1 MVTEKLI
8 TVEVVFALP
17 DRQALLALK
26 VAEGARVQEVIERS
40 GILGRFPEID
50 LDKNDVG
57 IWSRACKLSDKVRDG
72 DRIEIYR
79 PLLADPK
86 EARRRRAER
95 AKEEGRAD
103 KTTGGRPNPLRAK
116 DD

>member
-1 MVTEKLI
+1 MTDRLI
-8 TVEVVFALP
+8 TVEVAFALP
-17 DRQALLALK
+17 DKQAVLPLK
-26 VAEGARVQEVIERS
+26 VTEGALVKEVVERS
-40 GILGRFPEID
+40 GILTRFPEID

-57 IWSRACKLSDKVRDG
+57 IWSRTCKLSDKVREG

-103 KTTGGRPNPLRAK
+103 KTTGGRPNPLRGK
-116 DD
+116 PE